1 MKALQSLTDLFK
13 QHVVDAKS
21 FDAWAEDGAIFSAQ
35 GDEIDGF
42 EVEYTAI
49 IFIQNAQ
56 LNPDNLFMHVVSW
69 LNKYDPHR
77 SEKGLTMPTFAIE
90 PLDKGR
96 YDFKLKLDIREEF
109 NMVEDEQGDW
119 QQGDQRYCCN
129 NQFEAVVDEDELD
142 ELVHFVGHLDDLPCQ
157 NSH

>member
-13 QHVVDAKS
+13 AHVTDAKKLY
-21 FDAWAEDGAIFSAQ
+21 AWAEDGAIFCAQ
-35 GDEIDGF
+35 GEHVDGF

-49 IFIQNAQ
+49 IFVQNAE
-56 LNPDNLFMHVVSW
+56 LNPDNLFMHIVSW

-77 SEKGLTMPTFAIE
+77 QEKGLSMPTFAVE

-96 YDFKLKLDIREEF
+96 FDLKLKLDISEEY
-109 NMVEDEQGDW
+109 NLEED
-119 QQGDQRYCCN
+119 QQGAWKQEGELYRCESK
-129 NQFEAVVDEDELD
+129 FEALVDEEELG

-157 NSH
+157 P